1 MEIKGSVHFSIGA
14 TDLDKSQE
22 FYVDKLG
29 FELVS
34 RVKRYIFLRANKDYF
49 AVAQSHVP
57 VNPNPGEEHNVHHAF
72 LVDSYEETKEYLESK
87 GIQVFRED
95 ERDFGPFAG
104 HSMYIHDPDRNVI
117 EFIQCDNPDT
127 VQTVSRT

>member
-29 FELVS
+29 FELVA
-34 RVKRYIFLRANKDYF
+34 RVERYIFLRANKDYF
-49 AVAQSHVP
+49 AVAQSHV
-57 VNPNPGEEHNVHHAF
+57 HHAF
-72 LVDSYEETKEYLESK
+72 LVDDYEETKEFLAGRGVE
-87 GIQVFRED
+87 VFRED

-104 HSMYIHDPDRNVI
+104 HSMYLHDPDRNVI
-117 EFIQCDNPDT
+117 EFIQCDNQDT
-127 VQTVSRT
+127 IHTVSQT